1 MVNLKKNLSAATLVA
16 AYAMLSSTVA
26 LANSG
31 GKYDNS
37 DNYIGSNNPS
47 GSTVIIDGECTMNV
61 CGGDLTSSPGSVT
74 NNSVTVVD
82 GGKVNNGVYGGDS
95 SCGGTVVSNTV
106 TITGGSV
113 GSNVVGGNAS
123 GATATATVS
132 GNSVTITGGT
142 VCSNSYYV
150 CGGMNNSSNGNANNN
165 TVTIS
170 GGTVNGNVYG
180 GRTGTGNA
188 TNNLVILAGTPTIN
202 GDVYG
207 GVRINGNGTGDLR
220 TGNTLEVRTSGL
232 SVKKLANFEIYKF
245 FLPATISSGETVL
258 TVTDTGSTTL
268 DLKNCKISV
277 SANGGKLQAGD
288 KITLIKSNSTAGI
301 DCTSTSFTTE
311 SKGLLEYDLVLG
323 TDGNALVATVA
334 NSHVKPQAK
343 ALSEGWL
350 GGTVLALQ
358 AADLAADKG
367 MNAAVLAGSQG
378 GTAAFGAVSAG
389 RLRYDTGSHVDM
401 QSFSIVA
408 GMAKGFDCAVG
419 HFSFGAFLEYG
430 DGNYDTY
437 NSFSNAAAVD
447 GDGSSSYAGVGL
459 LAHMDFS
466 ENANGH
472 FRVEG
477 SLRAGRLTTD
487 FDSSDLCDAN
497 GNAVEY
503 DTGASYTSFHVGL
516 GYTFKMAET
525 SELDAYCKYFYTHV
539 SGAETELSTGDPL
552 EFSGVN
558 SSRFRLG
565 ARYTCRYNDFL
576 RAYVG
581 ASWEYEFDGESD
593 ASVYGKAIEGSP
605 DLSGSTG
612 VGEVGCAIDL
622 SSAMVLDLGV
632 QGYLGK
638 REGATVSVAFTYK
651 L

>member
-16 AYAMLSSTVA
+16 AYAMLSSTVV

-31 GKYDNS
+31 GQCDS
-37 DNYIGSNNPS
+37 SGNYVGSNNPS

-61 CGGDLTSSPGSVT
+61 YGGDLNSSGSVT

-82 GGKVNNGVYGGDS
+82 GGKVTNGVYGGDS
-95 SCGGTVVSNTV
+95 SAGAAVVSNTV

-113 GSNVVGGNAS
+113 GSNVVGGNAR
-123 GATATATVS
+123 GETVTVTVS
-132 GNSVTITGGT
+132 GNTVNISGGT
-142 VCSNSYYV
+142 VCSSSYYV
-150 CGGMNNSSNGNANNN
+150 CGGMNNTSNGNATGNS
-165 TVTIS
+165 VTIS
-170 GGTVNGNVYG
+170 GGTVNGDVYG
-180 GRTGTGNA
+180 GKTGTGAA

-202 GDVYG
+202 GGVYG
-207 GVRINGNGTGDLR
+207 GYTNNSGTGDVR

-258 TVTDTGSTTL
+258 TVTDTSSTL

-277 SANGGKLQAGD
+277 SANGAQLQDGD
-288 KITLIKSNSTAGI
+288 KITLIKSNSTASI
-301 DCTSTSFTTE
+301 ECTSFTTE
-311 SKGLLEYDLVLG
+311 NCTGSKGLMEYDLVLG

-389 RLRYDTGSHVDM
+389 SLRYDTGSHVDM

-408 GMAKGFDCAVG
+408 GMAKGFDGAVG

-593 ASVYGKAIEGSP
+593 ASVYGNAIEGSP

-638 REGATVSVAFTYK
+638 REGATVSVTFTYK